1 MKEMKR
7 VVRLWIPKAATPY
20 RGLLFSAIR
29 YVDGEFYNYEDL
41 PDRAVLVAKHGS
53 RFLNLNLGPFPNRKF
68 WWVELVAAPPE
79 DREELD
85 LPREYGGSLE
95 LPTVILTTTRSKKW
109 FLVVSEEAWNDASRW
124 PTLRWYLIEN
134 FWAMPEFG
142 DPPITLGGDPEFEVV
157 KDGRIVP
164 ADTVPIF
171 KEGLR
176 PATESPIGLD
186 GAPFI
191 AELRPDYAYSEEE
204 YVENFWTLVKR
215 VQKEGILLSVKG
227 DEVPLG
233 GHIHVGSSDRL
244 VVRVLRYEDKKF
256 VQVLDDFIGRVLL
269 PTSGKARGEYKRLGA
284 YRTKD
289 YGWEYRTPP
298 SSFYADPEMVRI
310 VYKLTRN
317 LVRTLLK
324 ERELA
329 YEVLDDGRA
338 KPEEYL
344 RFLTSQETEYFLG
357 FPERW
362 ARGEISPFVPMDPAV
377 SVAAG

>member
-1 MKEMKR
+1 MRKVE
-7 VVRLWIPKAATPY
+7 LFISKAAPC
-20 RGLLFSAIR
+20 RGLLFSAVR

-41 PDRAVLVAKHGS
+41 PDRAVLVAKQGS
-53 RFLNLNLGPFPNRKF
+53 RFLNLNLGPFPNRKL

-85 LPREYGGSLE
+85 LPEDWGGSLE
-95 LPTVILTTTRSKKW
+95 IPTLILETTRSRKK
-109 FLVVSEEAWNDASRW
+109 FLVVLEEAWNDASRW
-124 PTLRWYLIEN
+124 PILRWYLIEN
-134 FWAMPEFG
+134 WWAMPEFV
-142 DPPITLGGDPEFEVV
+142 DPSITLGGDPEFEVV

-171 KEGLR
+171 KQGFR
-176 PATESPIGLD
+176 PPTEVQIGLD

-204 YVENFWTLVKR
+204 YVENFWALVKR
-215 VQKEGILLSVKG
+215 VQEAGVLLSVKG
-227 DEVPLG
+227 DRVPLG
-233 GHIHVGSSDRL
+233 GHIHVGSPDRN
-244 VVRVLRYEDKKF
+244 VVRILRREDKKF
-256 VQVLDDFIGRVLL
+256 AQILDDFVGRVLL

-284 YRTKD
+284 CRMKD

-298 SSFYADPEMVRI
+298 SSFYADTEMVRI

-317 LVRTLLK
+317 LVRTLLI
-324 ERELA
+324 ERELS
-329 YEVLDDGRA
+329 YETLEDGRA

-344 RFLTSQETEYFLG
+344 RFLTPQETEYFLG

-362 ARGEISPFVPMDPAV
+362 ARGEIPPFVPMEPAV
-377 SVAAG
+377 SVSAG

>member
-1 MKEMKR
+1 VEEEMKK
-7 VVRLWIPKAATPY
+7 VVKLSLTGRNPY
-20 RGLLFSAIR
+20 RGLRFNAIR

-53 RFLNLNLGPFPNRKF
+53 KFFCYGPYSNKKL
-68 WWVELVAAPPE
+68 WWMETVGSPLPE
-79 DREELD
+79 NWEMLD
-85 LPREYGGSLE
+85 LPWGEGGNLE
-95 LPTVILTTTRSKKW
+95 IPTFIITTTRSKKW

-124 PTLRWYLIEN
+124 PTLRWYLLDN
-134 FWAMPEFG
+134 RWAIPEFV

-176 PATESPIGLD
+176 PSTEAQIGLD

-204 YVENFWTLVKR
+204 YVENFWALVKR
-215 VQKEGILLSVKG
+215 VQKANVLLSVKG
-227 DEVPLG
+227 DRVPLG
-233 GHIHVGSSDRL
+233 GHIHVGSPDRD
-244 VVRVLRYEDKKF
+244 VVRDLRYEDKKF
-256 VQVLDDFIGRVLL
+256 IQVLDDFIGRVLL

-310 VYKLTRN
+310 VYKLTKN

-329 YEVLDDGRA
+329 YEVLEDGRA
-338 KPEEYL
+338 RPEEYL
-344 RFLTSQETEYFLG
+344 RFLTQEETEYFLG

-362 ARGEISPFVPMDPAV
+362 ARGEIPPFVPMEPAA

>member
-1 MKEMKR
+1 MKK
-7 VVRLWIPKAATPY
+7 VVKLYVAESTPY

-29 YVDGEFYNYEDL
+29 YVDGEFYNYEGL

-53 RFLNLNLGPFPNRKF
+53 KFFCFGPYSNKKL
-68 WWVELVAAPPE
+68 WWLELVGGPLPE
-79 DREELD
+79 DWETLD
-85 LPREYGGSLE
+85 LPRGEGGSLE
-95 LPTVILTTTRSKKW
+95 IPTFIITTTRSKKR

-124 PTLRWYLIEN
+124 PTLRWYLLEN
-134 FWAMPEFG
+134 WWAIPEFR

-171 KEGLR
+171 KEGFR
-176 PATESPIGLD
+176 SPTEAPIGLD

-204 YVENFWTLVKR
+204 YVENFWALVKR
-215 VQKEGILLSVKG
+215 VQKANILLSVKG
-227 DEVPLG
+227 DRVPLG
-233 GHIHVGSSDRL
+233 GHIHVGSPDRL
-244 VVRVLRYEDKKF
+244 VVRVLRYEEKKF
-256 VQVLDDFIGRVLL
+256 IQVLDDFIGRVLL
-269 PTSGKARGEYKRLGA
+269 PTSGKARGEYKCLGA
-284 YRTKD
+284 YELKE

-310 VYKLTRN
+310 TYKLVKG
-317 LVRTLLK
+317 LVRTLLQ
-324 ERELA
+324 ERELT
-329 YEVLDDGRA
+329 YETLEDGRA
-338 KPEEYL
+338 RPEEYH
-344 RFLTSQETEYFLG
+344 RFLTPEETEYFLG

-362 ARGEISPFVPMDPAV
+362 ARGEIPPFVPMAAV

>member
-1 MKEMKR
+1 MKKIRIYIGKES
-7 VVRLWIPKAATPY
+7 TPY

-41 PDRAVLVAKHGS
+41 PDRAVLVVKHGS
-53 RFLNLNLGPFPNRKF
+53 KFFCVGPYANKKL
-68 WWVELVAAPPE
+68 WWLELVGAPLPE
-79 DREELD
+79 DWEMLD
-85 LPREYGGSLE
+85 LPRGEGGSLE
-95 LPTVILTTTRSKKW
+95 IPTFIITTTRSKKW
-109 FLVVSEEAWNDASRW
+109 FLVVLEEAWQQKW
-124 PTLRWYLIEN
+124 EYVRWYLIDN

-171 KEGLR
+171 KQGLR
-176 PATESPIGLD
+176 PATEAPIGLD
-186 GAPFI
+186 GATFI

-204 YVENFWTLVKR
+204 YVENFWALVKR

-227 DEVPLG
+227 DRVPLG
-233 GHIHVGSSDRL
+233 GHIHVGSPDRD
-244 VVRVLRYEDKKF
+244 VVRVLRYEEKKF
-256 VQVLDDFIGRVLL
+256 IQVLDDFVGRVLL
-269 PTSGKARGEYKRLGA
+269 PTSGKARGEYKCLGA
-284 YRTKD
+284 YRLKD

-310 VYKLTRN
+310 VFKLTKG
-317 LVRTLLK
+317 LVKTLLK
-324 ERELA
+324 EREIS
-329 YEVLDDGRA
+329 YETLEDGRA

-344 RFLTSQETEYFLG
+344 RFLTKEETEYFLG

-362 ARGEISPFVPMDPAV
+362 ARGEVSPFVPMCPAV
-377 SVAAG
+377 PVAAG

>member
-1 MKEMKR
+1 MKK
-7 VVRLWIPKAATPY
+7 VVKLFIGKNAVHY
-20 RGLLFSAIR
+20 RGLLFNAIR
-29 YVDGEFYNYEDL
+29 YVDGEFSSYEDL

-53 RFLNLNLGPFPNRKF
+53 RFLNLDLGPFPRRKL

-85 LPREYGGSLE
+85 LPMEYGGSLE
-95 LPTVILTTTRSKKW
+95 LPTVILTTTKTKKW
-109 FLVVSEEAWNDASRW
+109 FLVVSEEAWHHRW
-124 PTLRWYLIEN
+124 EYVRAHLILN

-171 KEGLR
+171 KEGVG
-176 PATESPIGLD
+176 PPNKTPIGLD

-204 YVENFWTLVKR
+204 YVENFWALVKR
-215 VQKEGILLSVKG
+215 VQKANILLSVKG

-233 GHIHVGSSDRL
+233 GHIHVGSPDRHVANVL
-244 VVRVLRYEDKKF
+244 VYNEKKF
-256 VQVLDDFIGRVLL
+256 IEVLDDFVGRVLL

-284 YRTKD
+284 YRLKP

-310 VYKLTRN
+310 VFKLVKG
-317 LVRTLLK
+317 LVKTLLR
-324 ERELA
+324 ERELV
-329 YEVLDDGRA
+329 YETLEDGRA
-338 KPEEYL
+338 KPEEYY
-344 RFLTSQETEYFLG
+344 RFLTPQETEYFLA
-357 FPERW
+357 FPEKW
-362 ARGEISPFVPMDPAV
+362 ARGEISPFVPMEPAV
-377 SVAAG
+377 PVAAG

>member
-1 MKEMKR
+1 MKK
-7 VVRLWIPKAATPY
+7 VVKLYVAKESTPY

-53 RFLNLNLGPFPNRKF
+53 KFFCFGPYSNKKL
-68 WWVELVAAPPE
+68 WWLELVGGPLPE
-79 DREELD
+79 DWEMLD
-85 LPREYGGSLE
+85 LPRGEGGNLQI
-95 LPTVILTTTRSKKW
+95 PTFIITTTRSKKW
-109 FLVVSEEAWNDASRW
+109 FLVVSEEAWHQKW
-124 PTLRWYLIEN
+124 EYVRWYLIEN
-134 FWAMPEFG
+134 FWAMPESV

-171 KEGLR
+171 KEGFR
-176 PATESPIGLD
+176 SPTETPIGLD

-204 YVENFWTLVKR
+204 YVENFWALVKR
-215 VQKEGILLSVKG
+215 VQKANVLLSVKG
-227 DEVPLG
+227 DRVPLG
-233 GHIHVGSSDRL
+233 GHIHVGSPDRL
-244 VVRVLRYEDKKF
+244 VVRVLRYEEKKF
-256 VQVLDDFIGRVLL
+256 IQVLDDFIGRVLL

-284 YRTKD
+284 YSLKD

-310 VYKLTRN
+310 TYKLVKG
-317 LVRTLLK
+317 LVKTLLQ
-324 ERELA
+324 ERELT
-329 YEVLDDGRA
+329 YETLEDGRA
-338 KPEEYL
+338 RPEEYY
-344 RFLTSQETEYFLG
+344 RFLTPQETEYFLG

-362 ARGEISPFVPMDPAV
+362 ARGEIPPFVPMDPAV
-377 SVAAG
+377 SVSAG